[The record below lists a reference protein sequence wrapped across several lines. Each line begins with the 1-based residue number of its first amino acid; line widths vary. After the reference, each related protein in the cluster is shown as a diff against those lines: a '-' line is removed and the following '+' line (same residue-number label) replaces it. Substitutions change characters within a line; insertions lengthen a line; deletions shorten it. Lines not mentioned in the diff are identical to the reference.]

1 MLTAVFCAFLE
12 NLTLMFSS
20 LNNSS
25 YVTQKIWVVRM
36 SLDLLVRIFSMI
48 PWLRASSVPT
58 PKVRKIITAG
68 RSHIGDRRPLRP
80 WPRLLR
86 LFCGM
91 SKCQVPLST
100 RAGWPFFLS
109 QSPLNQK
116 MGFAEFSQQAG
127 WSHHRSYLSST
138 ISWWKHC
145 LIV

>member
-1 MLTAVFCAFLE
+1 
-12 NLTLMFSS
+12 
-20 LNNSS
+20 
-25 YVTQKIWVVRM
+25 M

-91 SKCQVPLST
+91 SKCQVRLST

-145 LIV
+145 LIVWKMLETHSLMMSQCKCNLSASNELRSSFHFLSNN